1 MRPSDLFTRSADA
14 LGRRPWLAPLALLG
28 LNLGYLAW
36 SQDAVSGLGIGNVS
50 AQQRSDVDPLEQ
62 GIRLLSVQE
71 ALQVQRRVQF
81 DAHQAQARAQAQA
94 AALANEP
101 EKVGDTV
108 QESEIVLEYEPP
120 SKPSAATR
128 PASKNKAPQPIVE
141 LRVKNPRY

>member
-1 MRPSDLFTRSADA
+1 MRRSDWFTRSADA
-14 LGRRPWLAPLALLG
+14 LGRRPWLAPLVLLG
-28 LNLGYLAW
+28 LNLGYFAW

-71 ALQVQRRVQF
+71 GLQVQLK
-81 DAHQAQARAQAQA
+81 AQLARAQAEA

>member
-1 MRPSDLFTRSADA
+1 V
-14 LGRRPWLAPLALLG
+14 LLG
-28 LNLGYLAW
+28 LNLGYFAW

-50 AQQRSDVDPLEQ
+50 AQQRSDADPLEQ

-71 ALQVQRRVQF
+71 GLQVQLK
-81 DAHQAQARAQAQA
+81 AQLARAQAEA

-120 SKPSAATR
+120 PKPSAATR

>member
-81 DAHQAQARAQAQA
+81 EAHQAQA